1 MITKL
6 SKEEI
11 TQELLAI
18 VKENTVSSLPVNQLA
33 IRSHHSTNFLH
44 FEFVDD
50 FSYMVSN
57 ETIFF
62 STDNR
67 ELEDDI
73 FIIDCYYKEGF
84 LDFEKYFN
92 ITGKE
97 TIVQFLSRVYDEV
110 HTVYNFAYGKEYM
123 KQLAE
128 RENFVKRPTVID
140 DVIFYS
146 QYDGDNF
153 CFLSDILGCHTEH
166 HFEVRLYPVI
176 NLQKRTI
183 EIDYYIVSL
192 SNEYDNYKEALDDL
206 WRVLVLSKIDKQ
218 KDELTTEDSIVIQML
233 NV

>member
-1 MITKL
+1 MKTNL
-6 SKEEI
+6 SKADI

-18 VKENTVSSLPVNQLA
+18 VRENTISSLPINQLE

-57 ETIFF
+57 DTIFF
-62 STDNR
+62 STEDR

-73 FIIDCYYKEGF
+73 FIIDCYYKQGF

-92 ITGKE
+92 ITGTE
-97 TIVQFLSRVYDEV
+97 SILQFFNRVYDEV
-110 HTVYNFAYGKEYM
+110 YEVYRFAYGDAYIT
-123 KQLAE
+123 E
-128 RENFVKRPTVID
+128 RKKDKLFEPRPSTLD

-153 CFLSDILGCHTEH
+153 CFLLDVLGVGIH
-166 HFEVRLYPVI
+166 HFEIRLYPVV

-192 SNEYDNYKEALDDL
+192 SNEYDNYKEAIDDL
-206 WRVLVLSKIDKQ
+206 WHILVLSKLNKL
-218 KDELTTEDSIVIQML
+218 KDELTTEDSTVLQML